1 MRRCMTWTLCLLG
14 VWAARPLA
22 ADAVILINEV
32 LADPPGLSGDA
43 NGDGVISS
51 TQDEF
56 IELVNTDSSAV
67 PLAGWS
73 LSDSAQTR
81 HLFAP
86 AAVISGL
93 GFYVV
98 FGGGNPQGFADAS
111 IASTGTLSLNN
122 TGDSVW
128 LRDAAS
134 QPIDALTYGAE
145 GGKDVS
151 LTRWPD
157 GSGGFVG
164 HSSLNARA
172 FSPGTTVDGQPGLPP
187 PGGPAVPEPSSL
199 GLVGVGV
206 MSGWIGVKRR
216 RRNS

>member
-1 MRRCMTWTLCLLG
+1 MRRGMTWTLCLLG
-14 VWAARPLA
+14 LWAAGPPA
-22 ADAVILINEV
+22 AGAVILINEV
-32 LADPPGLSGDA
+32 LADPPALFGDA
-43 NGDGVISS
+43 NGDGIVSA

-56 IELVNTDSSAV
+56 IELVNTGSSAV
-67 PLAGWS
+67 SLAGWS
-73 LSDSAQTR
+73 LSDSAQVR

-98 FGGGNPQGFADAS
+98 FGGGNPQGFSNAA

-122 TGDSVW
+122 TGDTVW

-134 QPIDALTYGAE
+134 QPVDAFTYGAE

-157 GSGGFVG
+157 GSGGFIG
-164 HSSLNARA
+164 HSSVNVRA

-206 MSGWIGVKRR
+206 MSGWTALKRR
-216 RRNS
+216 RRKQ